1 MKKSLSRLLCTLL
14 VVAMVCSLIP
24 AALATGETILFT
36 DSSSLT
42 LNIGE
47 TATRTA
53 TCSGTHTGTDPVRY
67 SSGNEAVA
75 TVDSTTG
82 EVTAVGGG
90 TTTIT
95 AECSEHTDATPATI
109 SVTVN
114 YAAITAFTITPSKTI
129 AIGED
134 FTPTVTITPNTAN
147 QAVTWTLINND
158 GAVKAFD
165 STTGKVTGQA
175 VGTATIIATSVQD
188 SNKSASCVVTVNKG
202 VITAITNPDDIIAN
216 YNTVQSTLGLPTTVK
231 GTVGTATVDCTVGNW
246 TGTYTPT
253 ASGKYTLTAPVTLP
267 ADYSSTLSEPINA
280 TINVYVKPDKPTLTT
295 DAVGTSYALNAAKVT
310 SWTATA
316 STIDTNAQNYTY
328 AWYYNKT
335 DSTDVTTATLVS
347 STAVCTPKVDVAGTF
362 YYFCVAT
369 CQNTSNSGKT
379 LVSAATTK
387 GTYKVIVNSPYK
399 VVVTTSSSTTT
410 VGIDPTLTVK
420 VYDTSS
426 GSDALVNDGTSATVT
441 WSLFSNSALNA
452 KLDSRIATTTKTTTY
467 RYGSSKNDLVT
478 LSTGDTTSEKSIY
491 VQAIVTIGG
500 VDYASEGKPVKLSPA
515 DAKTFNFASTSDGV
529 TFDDAKFYSAVYTAT
544 GSGEK
549 LSYVRFTDQ
558 TGGTLY
564 RTSKT
569 NSSNKVASSDQY
581 YYNYKNTGYDLD
593 TVYFELG
600 SGSKHY
606 VSYVAYSDNGI
617 VATGTVT
624 IGATSGDITYT
635 VAAGGQ
641 VTFSE
646 NDFNTFVKTASG
658 RTTSGYTL
666 DYVKFYIQ
674 NADFAGSSYSSSAKS
689 KYGDL
694 YETATLRTE
703 VDSTTKYCYQA
714 TSRESDLDTVTYG
727 TGSSSGTYTVII
739 PFTAYNEN
747 GDSYDGNVKVE
758 VTAGHNIDILGA
770 QFKGQKITAEVEAS
784 YAKADYV
791 KFTLPAS
798 AAGKLFYKYSTI
810 ASGSYDHLVAGSE
823 KYYLSPSKTTLYD
836 LQYVYFVPAADC
848 ATSLSVTYTAY
859 DSSDNKLGTGTI
871 VFTVSKRTS
880 SSSFYDV
887 TSSNTGSWSANAVDF
902 MYANGLIA
910 GVGSSKFAPNDSMTR
925 AMLVTVMYRAA
936 GSPSVSSVTNPFKDV
951 KSGTYYYN
959 AVLWAYSKGVVT
971 GNTATTFNP
980 NGSIKR
986 QEIAAILYRYAG
998 SPSGSNSL
1006 SGYDDYSKISSYAL
1020 SAVKWAVSA
1029 GYIQGSGSRLNPT
1042 ASATRA
1048 EVAVMLYRFL
1058 TK

>member
-1 MKKSLSRLLCTLL
+1 M
-14 VVAMVCSLIP
+14 
-24 AALATGETILFT
+24 E
-36 DSSSLT
+36 
-42 LNIGE
+42 
-47 TATRTA
+47 
-53 TCSGTHTGTDPVRY
+53 
-67 SSGNEAVA
+67 
-75 TVDSTTG
+75 
-82 EVTAVGGG
+82 
-90 TTTIT
+90 
-95 AECSEHTDATPATI
+95 
-109 SVTVN
+109 
-114 YAAITAFTITPSKTI
+114 
-129 AIGED
+129 
-134 FTPTVTITPNTAN
+134 
-147 QAVTWTLINND
+147 
-158 GAVKAFD
+158 
-165 STTGKVTGQA
+165 
-175 VGTATIIATSVQD
+175 
-188 SNKSASCVVTVNKG
+188 
-202 VITAITNPDDIIAN
+202 
-216 YNTVQSTLGLPTTVK
+216 
-231 GTVGTATVDCTVGNW
+231 
-246 TGTYTPT
+246 
-253 ASGKYTLTAPVTLP
+253 
-267 ADYSSTLSEPINA
+267 
-280 TINVYVKPDKPTLTT
+280 
-295 DAVGTSYALNAAKVT
+295 
-310 SWTATA
+310 
-316 STIDTNAQNYTY
+316 
-328 AWYYNKT
+328 
-335 DSTDVTTATLVS
+335 
-347 STAVCTPKVDVAGTF
+347 
-362 YYFCVAT
+362 
-369 CQNTSNSGKT
+369 
-379 LVSAATTK
+379 
-387 GTYKVIVNSPYK
+387 
-399 VVVTTSSSTTT
+399 
-410 VGIDPTLTVK
+410 
-420 VYDTSS
+420 
-426 GSDALVNDGTSATVT
+426 
-441 WSLFSNSALNA
+441 
-452 KLDSRIATTTKTTTY
+452 
-467 RYGSSKNDLVT
+467 T
-478 LSTGDTTSEKSIY
+478 LSTGSAKKQTIT
-491 VQAIVTIGG
+491 VTASVEVGG
-500 VDYASEGKPVKLSPA
+500 KVYPYSNTLTITLTPA
-515 DAKTFNFASTSDGV
+515 TAKQITISGVSDGV
-529 TFDDAKFYSAVYTAT
+529 TFDEEKFYSAVYTAT

-564 RTSKT
+564 RSSSKT
-569 NSSNKVASSDQY
+569 TSVNKITSSTECYYDASSSQ
-581 YYNYKNTGYDLD
+581 YDLD
-593 TVYFELG
+593 KIYFEIG
-600 SGSKHY
+600 SGSTHT
-606 VSYVAYSDNGI
+606 VSYTAYSTNGI

-646 NDFNTFVKTASG
+646 SDFNSFVKKAAG
-658 RTTSGYTL
+658 KTTSGYTL

-694 YETATLRTE
+694 YETAALKTE
-703 VDSTTKYCYQA
+703 VDSTTKYCYDA

-739 PFTAYNEN
+739 PFTAYNEK

-791 KFTLPAS
+791 KFTLPDS

-810 ASGSYDHLVAGSE
+810 AAGSYDHLVAGSE

-848 ATSLSVTYTAY
+848 ASSVSVTYTAY

-998 SPSGSNSL
+998 SPSGSTTL
-1006 SGYDDYSKISSYAL
+1006 SGYTDYDKISSYAL
-1020 SAVKWAVSA
+1020 SAMKWAVSA

-1042 ASATRA
+1042 DSATRA